1 MTSSNFPESAPEFSV
16 SKVLIVVVWICAVW
30 FSVLALHLTPAV
42 FAILITYGATTRL
55 AQRLKTWRPR
65 LGHSEAIALMLV
77 LSALGLG
84 LATALEYLLE
94 SGSANV
100 GVPAVLERLS
110 RVLDQLRL
118 ALPASLSAHVPASI
132 DGIRAAA
139 AAWLQSH
146 ASQLQT
152 WGGHTLRGVGYV
164 LAGTVIGALLS
175 IQLNKSSG
183 KMSNKPLPRLLRLR
197 FDELIESFTHIVF
210 AQFKI
215 SAVNTLATAIFLLGV
230 LPALGTPIPLAG
242 TLVGIT
248 FVAGMIPI
256 VGNLVSNTI
265 IVAIAVSQSLSMAI
279 LALIWLVAIHK
290 VEYFLNAHIIGSSIR
305 SKAWELLLIMLVM
318 EALFGLAG
326 LITAPVLYAQIK
338 HGLYSQGWLD

>member
-1 MTSSNFPESAPEFSV
+1 MTPSNFSQSAHEFSL
-16 SKVLIVVVWICAVW
+16 SRVLIVVVWICAAW

-55 AQRLKTWRPR
+55 AHRLKAWLPALR
-65 LGHSEAIALMLV
+65 HVEAIALLLV
-77 LSALGLG
+77 LSAIALGLG
-84 LATALEYLLE
+84 ASLEYLLE

-100 GVPAVLERLS
+100 GVLAVLERLS
-110 RVLDQLRL
+110 KVLDQLRL
-118 ALPASLSAHVPASI
+118 ALPAALSAHVPASI
-132 DGIRAAA
+132 DGVRAAA
-139 AAWLQSH
+139 AAWLQNH

-175 IQLNKSSG
+175 IQLNRSTGKVSS
-183 KMSNKPLPRLLRLR
+183 KHLPRLLRLR

-215 SAVNTLATAIFLLGV
+215 SAINTLATAIFLLGV

-242 TLVGIT
+242 TLVSIT

-265 IVAIAVSQSLSMAI
+265 IVAIALSQSLTMAI
-279 LALIWLVAIHK
+279 LAFIWLVAIHK

-305 SKAWELLLIMLVM
+305 SKAWELLLAMLVM

-326 LITAPVLYAQIK
+326 LVTAPVLYAQIK

>member
-1 MTSSNFPESAPEFSV
+1 MTSSHFSKSNPEFSL
-16 SKVLIVVVWICAVW
+16 SRILIVVVWICAVW

-55 AQRLKTWRPR
+55 AHYLKIWKPALRHVET
-65 LGHSEAIALMLV
+65 IALMLV

-110 RVLDQLRL
+110 QVLDQLRL
-118 ALPASLSAHVPASI
+118 ALPAALSAHMPASI

-146 ASQLQT
+146 ASQIQT

-175 IQLNKSSG
+175 IQLNRSTG
-183 KMSNKPLPRLLRLR
+183 KLSNKPLPRLLRLR

-215 SAVNTLATAIFLLGV
+215 SAVNSLATAVFLLGV

-242 TLVGIT
+242 TLVCIT

-256 VGNLVSNTI
+256 VGNLVTCPGISY
-265 IVAIAVSQSLSMAI
+265 
-279 LALIWLVAIHK
+279 H
-290 VEYFLNAHIIGSSIR
+290 
-305 SKAWELLLIMLVM
+305 
-318 EALFGLAG
+318 
-326 LITAPVLYAQIK
+326 
-338 HGLYSQGWLD
+338 